1 MTLHAGGKT
10 YTMMGEKSNG
20 VPGLVD
26 LCVDQ
31 LFSSIDAQ
39 SEKDYMVRVSYDQK
53 PYRRHVMESFGATV
67 YPSPSMNTAAG
78 QSLLE
83 ANPDHPGSLGAA
95 ISEGIE
101 AAVTSG
107 GEIARAGPGGWVR
120 QAGGKPGR
128 RSPGSPAQTGDGSA
142 GYW

>member
-39 SEKDYMVRVSYDQK
+39 SEKDYMVRVSYIEIYNESVRDLLN
-53 PYRRHVMESFGATV
+53 PTARPLRVRHSVDTGFFVESQEVVVTEPAQVDALRESGD
-67 YPSPSMNTAAG
+67 AAR
-78 QSLLE
+78 LR
-83 ANPDHPGSLGAA
+83 
-95 ISEGIE
+95 E
-101 AAVTSG
+101 AACAVLG
-107 GEIARAGPGGWVR
+107 HLG
-120 QAGGKPGR
+120 
-128 RSPGSPAQTGDGSA
+128 
-142 GYW
+142 

>member
-39 SEKDYMVRVSYDQK
+39 SEKDYMVRVSYIEI
-53 PYRRHVMESFGATV
+53 YNESV
-67 YPSPSMNTAAG
+67 RDLLNPTAADN
-78 QSLLE
+78 LKH
-83 ANPDHPGSLGAA
+83 NF
-95 ISEGIE
+95 
-101 AAVTSG
+101 TSNDDLKG
-107 GEIARAGPGGWVR
+107 FTARQRG
-120 QAGGKPGR
+120 
-128 RSPGSPAQTGDGSA
+128 
-142 GYW
+142 